1 MDNYSIDSL
10 NSLGEHLV
18 GQQKTGSKTLA
29 GQEDGHS
36 TENNKI
42 SELCNRSL
50 SQLKDFPTTSGLI
63 TSDHSYSAKTLNDQY
78 NIPPKLTNDG
88 FANQISTGT
97 LETEELHL
105 DIANDQLKN
114 HIDLSDKNEII
125 YTATPISVIDDK
137 VNDVLLDEINSTDH
151 SYTKEN
157 TCSSSTKDLPLI
169 APDIPSITKRKIPLI
184 DFHDLPISA
193 YDCYCL
199 ILSLCL
205 YFWSTLHWPVKQ
217 KINIDDENLESITV
231 NIDHMTQEEKKC
243 LYFYGWTIVGVRS
256 DIKQMSENDEINKLD
271 ILNCL
276 QKLGQDEI
284 CGAMHSGTPMFNFMV
299 KEDTIQFFS
308 FLDAVS
314 LKLLD
319 LDHLL
324 SQKHDAVEIA
334 LEKMSK
340 CKKLRKEFFI
350 MLEKC
355 DINDLSQTDKIFLLQ
370 TIVVKYIKSRQK
382 TEIKRN
388 NCQPKKMSSTTRGE
402 IKVKCKRKNSK
413 AGNNS
418 EPTINLKETD
428 TSSPSGFSSVATL
441 NDAETSKPIAG
452 PSKSKKAKTIDNNC
466 ATKTDSIS
474 KKTLTI
480 EQICRDPQILKGAKI
495 KHKWKVNK
503 KFIHFNGEILG
514 LTASDVTPDDSDTD
528 LANEICFD
536 VKYYK

>member
-1 MDNYSIDSL
+1 
-10 NSLGEHLV
+10 
-18 GQQKTGSKTLA
+18 
-29 GQEDGHS
+29 
-36 TENNKI
+36 
-42 SELCNRSL
+42 
-50 SQLKDFPTTSGLI
+50 
-63 TSDHSYSAKTLNDQY
+63 
-78 NIPPKLTNDG
+78 
-88 FANQISTGT
+88 
-97 LETEELHL
+97 
-105 DIANDQLKN
+105 
-114 HIDLSDKNEII
+114 
-125 YTATPISVIDDK
+125 
-137 VNDVLLDEINSTDH
+137 
-151 SYTKEN
+151 
-157 TCSSSTKDLPLI
+157 
-169 APDIPSITKRKIPLI
+169 
-184 DFHDLPISA
+184 
-193 YDCYCL
+193 
-199 ILSLCL
+199 
-205 YFWSTLHWPVKQ
+205 
-217 KINIDDENLESITV
+217 
-231 NIDHMTQEEKKC
+231 
-243 LYFYGWTIVGVRS
+243 
-256 DIKQMSENDEINKLD
+256 MSENDEINKLD

-388 NCQPKKMSSTTRGE
+388 NFQPKKMSSTTRGE

-428 TSSPSGFSSVATL
+428 TRSPSGFSSVATL

-536 VKYYK
+536 VKYYKYKNKIYHFRILPDLKSGELQLLD